1 MTIKSNQQDAIEAEV
16 RAYKVTH
23 NPNKETRAQV
33 YALSSF
39 GVKQEDIGGFI
50 GISDDTLRK
59 HYPSELAKASVERN
73 AEVAAF
79 LFKSASGSAIVDGAS
94 YNDCLKAAMF
104 WLKTRAQWRETN
116 NLNHT
121 SSDGSMTPR
130 AARELTDEELERI
143 AASDDPSE

>member
-1 MTIKSNQQDAIEAEV
+1 V
-16 RAYKVTH
+16 F
-23 NPNKETRAQV
+23 
-33 YALSSF
+33 ALSSF

-79 LFKSASGSAIVDGAS
+79 LFKSASGSSLAEGAS

-104 WLKTRAQWRETN
+104 WLKTRAKWRETS
-116 NLNHT
+116 NLDHT

-130 AARELTDEELERI
+130 AARELTDAELERI
-143 AASDDPSE
+143 AASDDSSE